1 MDKNTDKHT
10 NTKVDE
16 YFTNAKKWQP
26 EIKKLREILLQYQ
39 LQEELKWGKPCYV
52 FQQNNIIAIAVFK
65 EHCALMIFKGS
76 LLDNQSGLLVKGGEN
91 TQGMRQVRFK
101 NIDDIIKSES
111 QIKDLIAQTIEVEKK
126 GLQIKKD
133 LTLIFP
139 EEFQEKLTEIP
150 ELQTAFDKLTQGRKR
165 AYIMYF
171 SEPKQ
176 SKTRV
181 ARVAKCIPLIL
192 DGKGLDY

>member
-1 MDKNTDKHT
+1 MDKKMNP
-10 NTKVDE
+10 KVDE
-16 YFTNAKKWQP
+16 YLTNAKKWQP

-52 FQQNNIIAIAVFK
+52 FQQNNIIAIAGFK

>member
-1 MDKNTDKHT
+1 MDKKMNPKI
-10 NTKVDE
+10 DE
-16 YFTNAKKWQP
+16 YLANTKKWQH
-26 EIKKLREILLQYQ
+26 EIRKLREILLQYG
-39 LQEELKWGKPCYV
+39 LKEEIKWGKPCYV
-52 FQQNNIIAIAVFK
+52 YQQNNIVVIAGFK

-76 LLDNQSGLLVKGGEN
+76 LLDNKSSLLVKGGEN

-101 NIDDIIKSES
+101 NIDDIIKYEA
-111 QIKDLIAQTIEVEKK
+111 QIKDLIEQAIEIEKQS
-126 GLQIKKD
+126 LQVKKD
-133 LTLIFP
+133 FTLVFP
-139 EEFQEKLTEIP
+139 EEFQSKLEEIP
-150 ELQTAFDKLTQGRKR
+150 ALKTAFDQLTQGRKR

-181 ARVAKCIPLIL
+181 ARVAKCLQCIL